1 MKKIVAIVALL
12 LSTYCLAEVSTGVG
26 RTVFVSYE
34 DNKFRVERT
43 AEVFVSLDYSRVVH
57 VKYCTVVLNKVKKTV
72 VFYSCM

>member
-1 MKKIVAIVALL
+1 MKKILAIIALFM
-12 LSTYCLAEVSTGVG
+12 SFSVIAEVSTWIG

-43 AEVFVSLDYSRVVH
+43 AEVFVSLDYSHVVH

-72 VFYSCM
+72 VHYSCI